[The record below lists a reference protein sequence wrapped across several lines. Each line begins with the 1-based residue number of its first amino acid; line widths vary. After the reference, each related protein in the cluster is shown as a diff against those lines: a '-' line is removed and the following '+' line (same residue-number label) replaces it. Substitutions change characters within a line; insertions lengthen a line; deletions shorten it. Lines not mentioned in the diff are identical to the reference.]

1 MKFVYALARYLTSG
15 FLLLYG
21 FAKVNGSQFTILAS
35 ELDRPMGQVSGF
47 WLTWYY
53 FGYSPIYGNFIAL
66 AQILA
71 GILLMFRKTT
81 LLGSCIAF
89 PVVTNIIMVDVFYA
103 IDIGALLVALLME
116 FSLITI
122 FVMHR
127 KELVDLFWTR
137 QNSLFPSSTTSRTVT
152 AGKHAVR
159 ILLVVIMATF
169 TYWVANYNNRFPTA
183 LDGTWDVVQ
192 VSGANHETNDPPTV
206 VFLERNRAHLCVF
219 KRKDGSYEWHHFEL
233 NPEARTITIWK
244 EWLQKGDKIYEGQY
258 DSGGTRV
265 ELKGKLANTNEE
277 LAITLRRRS

>member
-1 MKFVYALARYLTSG
+1 MKLIYTLARYVTSF

-21 FAKVNGSQFTILAS
+21 FAKLNGSQFTILAS

-66 AQILA
+66 AQVLA

-116 FSLITI
+116 GALITI
-122 FVMHR
+122 FIMHR
-127 KELVDLFWTR
+127 KELIDLFWSG
-137 QNSLFPSSTTSRTVT
+137 QNSLFPSSASRRVVGV
-152 AGKHAVR
+152 GKYAVR
-159 ILLVVIMATF
+159 LSMVVLMATF
-169 TYWVANYNNRFPTA
+169 TYWVANYNNRFPTF

-192 VSGANHETNDPPTV
+192 VSANQEAETPSMI
-206 VFLERNRAHLCVF
+206 FFERNRAHLCVF
-219 KRKDGSYEWHHFEL
+219 KQKDGSYEWHHFEL
-233 NPEARTITIWK
+233 NPEARTITIWQQ
-244 EWLQKGDKIYEGQY
+244 WLQKGDKIYEGQY

-265 ELKGKLANTNEE
+265 ELKGKVANTNEE
-277 LAITLRRRS
+277 LAMSLRKRS